1 MDLVSVIIP
10 YFRKRNF
17 IKESLISVINQNYNN
32 LEVIIIYD
40 DSNLND
46 FEFLQKLSKLD
57 NRIKIIKN
65 VAKLGAGLSR
75 NIGIEKSN
83 GKYIA
88 FLDSDDTWLP
98 DKLNSQILFMK
109 QNNYKVSHTSY
120 YIVDEKKRIIGQR
133 KARDLLSIDEI
144 LKSCDIGLSTVV
156 IEKNIVIHNK
166 IEFPELKTKEDFV
179 FWLMLFKKNYKFYAY
194 DKYLTNW
201 RDLKNSLSSSTIQK
215 LIDGFRVYNNHMK
228 FNFLK
233 SLYYVFCLSINY
245 LKKK

>member
-40 DSNLND
+40 DSNLTD
-46 FEFLQKLSKLD
+46 FEFLQQEPKIEK
-57 NRIKIIKN
+57 RIKIIKN

-88 FLDSDDTWLP
+88 FLDSDDTWMP

-120 YIVDEKKRIIGQR
+120 YIVDEKK
-133 KARDLLSIDEI
+133 DNWSE
-144 LKSCDIGLSTVV
+144 KSSRFVV
-156 IEKNIVIHNK
+156 N
-166 IEFPELKTKEDFV
+166 
-179 FWLMLFKKNYKFYAY
+179 
-194 DKYLTNW
+194 
-201 RDLKNSLSSSTIQK
+201 R
-215 LIDGFRVYNNHMK
+215 
-228 FNFLK
+228 
-233 SLYYVFCLSINY
+233 
-245 LKKK
+245 

>member
-88 FLDSDDTWLP
+88 FLDSDDTWMP

>member
-1 MDLVSVIIP
+1 
-10 YFRKRNF
+10 
-17 IKESLISVINQNYNN
+17 
-32 LEVIIIYD
+32 
-40 DSNLND
+40 
-46 FEFLQKLSKLD
+46 
-57 NRIKIIKN
+57 
-65 VAKLGAGLSR
+65 
-75 NIGIEKSN
+75 
-83 GKYIA
+83 
-88 FLDSDDTWLP
+88 
-98 DKLNSQILFMK
+98 MK